1 MAELTFT
8 DLLELLG
15 HVEFTA
21 VCHRPP
27 GGVFSSRVVPS
38 FTAYQL
44 IGNLAGDIWFGVNPV
59 FGPARINSG
68 RGLAA
73 DVVRL
78 TAVYADLDVKP
89 GGMSSMEAAGQVI
102 EDLSNMLG
110 TRPSAVVLTGHG
122 VQPYWPI
129 EEGPSGPSAR
139 ALLRR
144 WGRLVAHVAEIHGGR
159 VDPVYDLARVLRV
172 PGTVNHK
179 AEPVPVLGIADRGK
193 PLSVDDVDEA
203 LTAYG
208 ATERDGDR
216 DEPGQAVVSAPAE
229 WQWANQT
236 CNYTIGM
243 MDGWRNDNPT
253 ARHPWLVAQ
262 ATRIASGHR
271 YGCFDEAGYHGTVGT
286 LVGRFR
292 DLLARGPE
300 ARKETPG
307 EIADALGWGQALA
320 SGKSDAE
327 IERELGGHSH
337 EVLSELT
344 FERRDPF
351 DNSSSESASQ
361 EDETDTDEEY
371 FARAVEHAAYRLRIS
386 NAARELIA
394 AEQAAAIE
402 MPPFDAGTLG
412 EILARPPEPPYRVE
426 GLIPHESSALI
437 VAMRKT
443 GKTTLNLNLAR
454 SLIFGEDF
462 LGRFGVKAISGNVG
476 LLNYEVS
483 AAQIARWADEIGIP
497 HDRLYVVNLRGR
509 RNPLSNDEDKEKLAT
524 YLKNH
529 DCESLFV
536 DPFGRAYTGV
546 SQNDP
551 GEVGTWLAD
560 LDRWARG
567 EVGVTDLALSVHAG
581 WVGDRS
587 RGSSALEDWGDS
599 IITLTRKKAGE
610 SEESEEEGHRYLR
623 AEGRDV
629 DVDEDRL
636 EFDPATRL
644 LRLTGMGSRRQATIN
659 VRVHS
664 LIPMVVAYVNEN
676 PACSQRSLEADLPAR
691 REDIRKAA
699 EMASQQGLITRTK
712 IGNGWSHMPSVP
724 ATESQE
730 ISYSGDSRT
739 GRIKSQDVD
748 TNVLPFQTQDGVRPD
763 APHRARGAGPA
774 TAPPSSYR
782 GGREGAVHRGSQIAC
797 TNPAHTPL
805 FKAGRWT
812 CVDCDLP
819 T

>member
-203 LTAYG
+203 LTAYNFP
-208 ATERDGDR
+208 EKPHDR
-216 DEPGQAVVSAPAE
+216 DEAGQAVVSAPAE
-229 WQWANQT
+229 WRWANQT
-236 CNYTIGM
+236 CNYMTGM
-243 MDGWRNDNPT
+243 MDGWRSDNPT

-271 YGCFDEAGYHGTVGT
+271 YGCFDEAGYHGTVGV

-337 EVLSELT
+337 EVLSDLT

-361 EDETDTDEEY
+361 ENGADTETHEE
-371 FARAVEHAAYRLRIS
+371 FVRRKFPVLDWEALWSEEIGEDWIL
-386 NAARELIA
+386 EPLIA
-394 AEQAAAIE
+394 ARRGIALFSAPKIGKSLLALEIAVGISN
-402 MPPFDAGTLG
+402 GTRTLG
-412 EILARPPEPPYRVE
+412 AMPDRAHRV
-426 GLIPHESSALI
+426 
-437 VAMRKT
+437 
-443 GKTTLNLNLAR
+443 
-454 SLIFGEDF
+454 
-462 LGRFGVKAISGNVG
+462 
-476 LLNYEVS
+476 
-483 AAQIARWADEIGIP
+483 
-497 HDRLYVVNLRGR
+497 LYV
-509 RNPLSNDEDKEKLAT
+509 DHE
-524 YLKNH
+524 
-529 DCESLFV
+529 
-536 DPFGRAYTGV
+536 
-546 SQNDP
+546 NDP
-551 GEVGTWLAD
+551 HGDIRVRLEDMEYGPDDLQNLYYLSYPAMAPLDTSTGALELVDTAVTYGCDIVIVDTISRAVVGEENDNNTWLA
-560 LDRWARG
+560 LYRLT
-567 EVGVTDLALSVHAG
+567 GVAL
-581 WVGDRS
+581 
-587 RGSSALEDWGDS
+587 
-599 IITLTRKKAGE
+599 KKAGIAMVRLDHTGKDLDKGMRGGSAKYGDLDAIWKMTKE
-610 SEESEEEGHRYLR
+610 AEMTYKLTLTDSRFRITEEELVLTRSMDPLSHKV
-623 AEGRDV
+623 EGRGWMV
-629 DVDEDRL
+629 AADRKFNEL
-636 EFDPATRL
+636 LDHL
-644 LRLTGMGSRRQATIN
+644 LRLD
-659 VRVHS
+659 V
-664 LIPMVVAYVNEN
+664 P
-676 PACSQRSLEADLPAR
+676 PA
-691 REDIRKAA
+691 
-699 EMASQQGLITRTK
+699 
-712 IGNGWSHMPSVP
+712 
-724 ATESQE
+724 
-730 ISYSGDSRT
+730 
-739 GRIKSQDVD
+739 
-748 TNVLPFQTQDGVRPD
+748 
-763 APHRARGAGPA
+763 
-774 TAPPSSYR
+774 
-782 GGREGAVHRGSQIAC
+782 
-797 TNPAHTPL
+797 
-805 FKAGRWT
+805 AGRSAARAALKLAGIKATNSDLENALRHRKT
-812 CVDCDLP
+812 CSNVVRAGHDHKTCARETELP
-819 T
+819 GLELTP